1 MLKAIDMHA
10 HIQTGERAKHGWAQ
24 AAKAGFPI
32 STGRWRPDPDGMAE
46 MYQHH
51 EMMAVIFDVDG
62 ETRSG
67 VKIDNG
73 ETASWMKKYPQT
85 FIGFGS
91 VDPWK
96 GKIAVNEVKR
106 CADMG
111 LRGMK
116 FQQAA
121 QGFNP
126 FDEHFFPIYEEIVKL
141 NLPVIFHT
149 GTTAVAAGAPGGRGI
164 VLEYC
169 RPIPYI
175 DNLAARFPEMRIIMA
190 HPSWPWHDDQL
201 AVLRHKGNTWMDL
214 SGWAPKYW
222 PQSTVHNINTL
233 VQDKAFFG
241 TDFPM
246 MTPERW
252 LEEFA
257 ALPLKDSVR
266 PKILLHNAAKFLGI
280 EVPSLS
286 SAGAS
291 DAS

>member
-1 MLKAIDMHA
+1 LLQAIDMHA
-10 HIQTGERAKHGWAQ
+10 HIQTGERAKQGWGHI
-24 AAKAGFPI
+24 AKAGLPMN
-32 STGRWRPDPDGMAE
+32 TGKWRSDPDGMAE
-46 MYQHH
+46 MYQSQN
-51 EMMAVIFDVDG
+51 MMAVIFDVDG

-67 VKIDNG
+67 VKMDNG
-73 ETASWMKKYPQT
+73 ETAAWMKKYPDT

-96 GKIAVNEVKR
+96 GKIAENEVKR

-126 FDEHFFPIYEEIVKL
+126 NDERFFPIYETIVRL

-149 GTTAVAAGAPGGRGI
+149 GTTAVAAGSPGGKGI
-164 VLEYC
+164 TLEYC
-169 RPIPYI
+169 KPIPYI
-175 DNLAARFPEMRIIMA
+175 DNLAAWYPEMRIIMA

-201 AVLRHKGNTWMDL
+201 AVLRHKGNTYMDL
-214 SGWAPKYW
+214 SGWAPKYF
-222 PQSTVHNINTL
+222 PASTVHNINTL

-252 LEEFA
+252 LAEFA
-257 ALPLKDSVR
+257 ELPLKDSVR
-266 PKILLHNAAKFLGI
+266 PKILLYNAAKFLGI
-280 EVPSLS
+280 ELAAAQP
-286 SAGAS
+286 AE
-291 DAS
+291 

>member
-1 MLKAIDMHA
+1 LLKAIDMHA
-10 HIQTGERAKHGWAQ
+10 HIQTGDRAKQGWAN
-24 AAKAGFPI
+24 AAKAGLPI
-32 STGRWRPDPDGMAE
+32 NTGRWRTDPDGMAE

-67 VKIDNG
+67 VKMDNG
-73 ETASWMKKYPQT
+73 ETAAWMRKYPDT

-126 FDEHFFPIYEEIVKL
+126 NDERFRPIYEEIVQL
-141 NLPVIFHT
+141 DLPVIFHT
-149 GTTAVAAGAPGGRGI
+149 GTTAVAAGSPGGKGI
-164 VLEYC
+164 TLEYC
-169 RPIPYI
+169 KPIPYI
-175 DNLAARFPEMRIIMA
+175 DNLAAWYPEMRIIMA

-201 AVLRHKGNTWMDL
+201 AVLRHKGNTYMDL
-214 SGWAPKYW
+214 SGWAPKYF

-280 EVPSLS
+280 EVPSPTP
-286 SAGAS
+286 SAS
-291 DAS
+291 